1 MNDTR
6 KKRVT
11 IKDVAQ
17 LAGVAPSTVSFV
29 LNGTKGQTISLE
41 TRERI
46 FRCVEQLGYRPN
58 YSASRIRSGSAK
70 TIGVVATYKV
80 NSLYFLDLI
89 NGIMEEANRAG
100 YAVMICPPSG
110 KESESPCLNYYL
122 EGRIDGIVFISSAH
136 SEEKSRECD
145 YIALFCKHHIPF
157 TVLYG
162 YTDFPG
168 VGYANTHF
176 YEDGRRACSLLIERG
191 CRRICYIGP
200 LDKDNRSL
208 YMPQTER
215 DRIDGYADAMNAAG
229 LPARVLHFPRDFHAG
244 DYGALVQTV
253 RDAGADG
260 FVTCWATYGLQ
271 MLSLLR
277 DAGLGVPGDVRVIAL
292 DSLPYLQHTSP
303 PLSAMRMPFREMAQ
317 YGTRVLLKLL
327 ADGTYEPVSKR
338 FDAILEIRGS
348 V

>member
-1 MNDTR
+1 MNETK

-11 IKDVAQ
+11 IKEVAQ

-29 LNGTKGQTISLE
+29 LNGTKGQTISQE

-46 FRCVEQLGYRPN
+46 LRCVQQLGYRPS
-58 YSASRIRSGSAK
+58 YSASSIRSGSAK

-89 NGIMEEANRAG
+89 NGIMEAANQRD
-100 YAVMICPPSG
+100 YAVTICPAPS
-110 KESESPCLNYYL
+110 EEHEFPCLNYYL

-136 SEEKSRECD
+136 SEEQSRECD
-145 YIALFCKHHIPF
+145 YIALFRKHHIPF

-168 VGYANTHF
+168 IGYANTHF
-176 YEDGRRACSLLIERG
+176 YGDGYRACDVLIGRG
-191 CRRICYIGP
+191 CRRICYIGA

-215 DRIDGYADAMNAAG
+215 DRIDGYADALKEAG
-229 LPARVLHFPRDFHAG
+229 LPARVLHFPRDFHAL
-244 DYGALVQTV
+244 DYARLAETLRQE
-253 RDAGADG
+253 APDG
-260 FVTCWATYGLQ
+260 IVACWATYGLQ
-271 MLSLLR
+271 LLSLLP
-277 DAGLGVPGDVRVIAL
+277 DAGLSVPRDVRVIAL

-303 PLSAMRMPFREMAQ
+303 PLSAMRIPFREMAR
-317 YGTRVLLKLL
+317 YGTQMLLQSLR
-327 ADGTYEPVSKR
+327 DRTYTPVSRR
-338 FDAILEIRGS
+338 FDAILELRGS

>member
-157 TVLYG
+157 TVL
-162 YTDFPG
+162 
-168 VGYANTHF
+168 
-176 YEDGRRACSLLIERG
+176 
-191 CRRICYIGP
+191 
-200 LDKDNRSL
+200 
-208 YMPQTER
+208 
-215 DRIDGYADAMNAAG
+215 
-229 LPARVLHFPRDFHAG
+229 
-244 DYGALVQTV
+244 
-253 RDAGADG
+253 
-260 FVTCWATYGLQ
+260 
-271 MLSLLR
+271 
-277 DAGLGVPGDVRVIAL
+277 
-292 DSLPYLQHTSP
+292 
-303 PLSAMRMPFREMAQ
+303 
-317 YGTRVLLKLL
+317 
-327 ADGTYEPVSKR
+327 
-338 FDAILEIRGS
+338 
-348 V
+348 